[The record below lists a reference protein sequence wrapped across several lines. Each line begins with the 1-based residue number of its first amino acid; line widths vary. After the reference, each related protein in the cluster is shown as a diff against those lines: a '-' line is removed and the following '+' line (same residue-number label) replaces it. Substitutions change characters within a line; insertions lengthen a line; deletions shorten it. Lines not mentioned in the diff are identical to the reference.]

1 MLLNENRLECCVVIA
16 WYNVAYMNKTQK
28 VFPDPIKIYKPIR
41 VFFRYLRF
49 DIFNYYDLLLL

>member
-41 VFFRYLRF
+41 VFFF
-49 DIFNYYDLLLL
+49 AI